1 MPQDIQ
7 SSSSNTL
14 NSDSPFS
21 GLGGLGYYS
30 TNNPSALVSFQEAV
44 FNSMPQD
51 KGLYM
56 PEEIKRLPDSFF
68 EQLPHLSLP
77 QIAFEIAKHMLNGAI
92 PNNDLKALI
101 DDAINFDA
109 PVVELE
115 KDVYVLELFHGP
127 SLAFKDFGA
136 RFMSRVMSYF
146 LQEDEKQ
153 LDVLV
158 ATSGDTGGAVALG
171 FLGVPNTRVTILYP
185 KGKVSDIQEQQLTTN
200 GQNIRALT
208 IDGTFDD
215 CQALVKQAFVD
226 AELNEAFR
234 LTSANSINI
243 ARLIPQ
249 TFYYFNAYAQLL
261 RAGKS
266 KVAFCVPSGNFG
278 NIGAGLLAWKMG
290 LPVTQFIA
298 ATNANDTVPA
308 FLKSGI
314 YEPKASVATIANA
327 MDVGN
332 PSNWVRI
339 AYLFKDD
346 AAALTSLMTGYTYTD
361 EQTRQ
366 AIQQVFDEYNYIV
379 CPHTA
384 IAWRALKEWQQEH
397 ADTTGVFL
405 STAHPCKFPDVFPD
419 KIAST
424 IKVPE
429 GVKKME
435 SKEKKAVS
443 LSGDFEEF
451 KAYLL
456 RNQ

>member
-1 MPQDIQ
+1 MK
-7 SSSSNTL
+7 L
-14 NSDSPFS
+14 
-21 GLGGLGYYS
+21 YS
-30 TNNPSALVSFQEAV
+30 TNNPASAVSFKDAV

-56 PEEIKRLPDSFF
+56 PVQINCLPNSFF
-68 EQLPHLSLP
+68 EQLPKLTLP
-77 QIAFEIAKHMLNGAI
+77 QIAFEVAHHLLGDAI
-92 PNNDLKALI
+92 PENDLRNLI
-101 DDAINFDA
+101 NDAVNFDA
-109 PVVELE
+109 PVVKLQE
-115 KDVYVLELFHGP
+115 DVYVLELFHGP

-146 LQEDEKQ
+146 LEEGEKQ

-185 KGKVSDIQEQQLTTN
+185 KGKVSDIQELQLTTN
-200 GQNIRALT
+200 GQNIRALQ

-226 AELNEAFR
+226 DELNEAFR

-261 RAGKS
+261 REGKS
-266 KVAFCVPSGNFG
+266 NVAFCVPSGNFG

-290 LPVTQFIA
+290 LPVAKFIA

-308 FLKSGI
+308 YFKTGM
-314 YEPKASVATIANA
+314 YEPKPSVQTIANA

-332 PSNWVRI
+332 PSNWARI
-339 AYLFKDD
+339 ADMFKED
-346 AAALTSLMTGYTYTD
+346 AEALKQLVESHSYTD
-361 EQTRQ
+361 EQTHQ
-366 AIQQVFDEYNYIV
+366 AIKDVYNSYDYVV

-384 IAWRALKEWQQEH
+384 IAWRALTDWQQNH
-397 ADTTGVFL
+397 PGITGVFL
-405 STAHPCKFPDVFPD
+405 STAHPCKFPDVFSEP
-419 KIAST
+419 IAS
-424 IKVPE
+424 KVDVPE
-429 GVKKME
+429 QVRALA
-435 SKEKKAVS
+435 SREKHAVS
-443 LSGDFEEF
+443 LNKDFASF
-451 KAYLL
+451 KNYLL
-456 RNQ
+456 SNG